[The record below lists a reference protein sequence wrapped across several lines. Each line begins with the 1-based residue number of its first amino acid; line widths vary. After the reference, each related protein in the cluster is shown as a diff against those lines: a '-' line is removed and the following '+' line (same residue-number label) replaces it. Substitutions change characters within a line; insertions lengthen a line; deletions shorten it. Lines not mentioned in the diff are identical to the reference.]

1 MKNIANSLALRPW
14 ALGVAFLWMVSP
26 SQNAGAQVF
35 GSDPEGVKQTNRLI
49 DRAEDVVKQTTSAR
63 QEIGKTLDSYN
74 ALFGDNV
81 TDLLSAYKDV
91 EKGIE
96 RCDKQKVE
104 VQKSIDTM
112 SAEAD
117 TYFAGW
123 TGSLENI
130 QSQDLRKRSED
141 RMKETRGRFDGIL
154 AAARDAQKSYDP
166 LISNLKDQW
175 TYLGHDLNPS
185 GIASLKP
192 DADKLNQSAT
202 VLFKK
207 IDDGMKTAN
216 DYITSLR
223 SQKPATD
230 D

>member
-1 MKNIANSLALRPW
+1 
-14 ALGVAFLWMVSP
+14 VA
-26 SQNAGAQVF
+26 AGAATLAEQQPAVRD
-35 GSDPEGVKQTNRLI
+35 GY
-49 DRAEDVVKQTTSAR
+49 RAWKAR
-63 QEIGKTLDSYN
+63 
-74 ALFGDNV
+74 
-81 TDLLSAYKDV
+81 
-91 EKGIE
+91 
-96 RCDKQKVE
+96 
-104 VQKSIDTM
+104 
-112 SAEAD
+112 
-117 TYFAGW
+117 
-123 TGSLENI
+123 
-130 QSQDLRKRSED
+130 ED
-141 RMKETRGRFDGIL
+141 RCLELYFPDLPANVL